1 MKVPRKPNSFHRL
14 RKGPVRVI
22 VETQL
27 SEDVGD
33 YVGDFVADDSQY
45 EPSEFDAD
53 SDELDF
59 EMSEIISPSKSTFIL
74 TSQINEKLT

>member
-27 SEDVGD
+27 SED
-33 YVGDFVADDSQY
+33 VGDFVADDSQY